1 MEEQKALPR
10 SMQLVPLQRLRRGY
24 HGHGKSNHRQLAV
37 VAPTTTTSSSFKLP
51 DGWVVEEV
59 PRSDGS
65 RVDKYYYEP
74 GSGRK
79 FRSTKEIERYLN
91 GEEYTPRSRGLI
103 VKNLGSRRM
112 IISGGKMLRLDDE
125 ESNQWQLA
133 VVAPRNAAASSPYNL
148 PDGWVV
154 EEVPRSSGGSTDKY
168 YYEPGTGQ
176 KFRSLV
182 AVEKHLTELKENT
195 PLSQAL
201 ADLKEYSTPLSK
213 ALAEL
218 KEYNTPLA
226 KAFKLRSH
234 VKKCRSL
241 KKICSGDNVQASTF
255 TSPPVKVN
263 WVLASPGGDA
273 WNPFIGETLIQE
285 PVKQQW
291 STSFILAI
299 NEMEH

>member
-1 MEEQKALPR
+1 MFNHIIAIL
-10 SMQLVPLQRLRRGY
+10 LQ
-24 HGHGKSNHRQLAV
+24 
-37 VAPTTTTSSSFKLP
+37 
-51 DGWVVEEV
+51 
-59 PRSDGS
+59 
-65 RVDKYYYEP
+65 YYYEP

-91 GEEYTPRSRGLI
+91 GEEYTPRSRALI
-103 VKNLGSRRM
+103 VKHFHCSQNLGSRRM

-201 ADLKEYSTPLSK
+201 ADLKECSTPLSK

-226 KAFKLRSH
+226 EAFKLRSH
-234 VKKCRSL
+234 AK
-241 KKICSGDNVQASTF
+241 
-255 TSPPVKVN
+255 
-263 WVLASPGGDA
+263 WVATELWRRKPHDLASAMAIVERLEDFKQRERSRSPRHKRAKDGGDSRSKSGS
-273 WNPFIGETLIQE
+273 PRQPMMSGVGTRDFG
-285 PVKQQW
+285 
-291 STSFILAI
+291 AI
-299 NEMEH
+299 TRRRRNMREVAKRGDSRDHKAHVGPI